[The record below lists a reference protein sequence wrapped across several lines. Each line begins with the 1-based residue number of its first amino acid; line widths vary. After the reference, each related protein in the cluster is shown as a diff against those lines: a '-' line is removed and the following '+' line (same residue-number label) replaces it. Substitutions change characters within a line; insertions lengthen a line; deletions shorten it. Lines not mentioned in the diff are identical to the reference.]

1 MWSMQH
7 KSPAK
12 DRKEER
18 EPCTPK
24 PQGAVAMLGF
34 AKRFRPTRTTEEWI
48 AELRDAD
55 SESDG

>member
-1 MWSMQH
+1 MQR
-7 KSPAK
+7 KVPAK
-12 DRKEER
+12 NKKEEY
-18 EPCTPK
+18 EPRAPEPK
-24 PQGAVAMLGF
+24 GAVAMLGF

>member
-1 MWSMQH
+1 MPH
-7 KSPAK
+7 KGERPLNGI
-12 DRKEER
+12 KEKN
-18 EPCTPK
+18 EPCTPE
-24 PQGAVAMLGF
+24 PRGALAMLGF